1 MGKHKVTY
9 QGIVSDKLSSMEIGD
24 IFSKK
29 EFILEHWEEYNYYV
43 CRSFDVIF
51 TNSKKNFPDKQ
62 FRAIKRFIT
71 RLS

>member
-24 IFSKK
+24 SFSKK
-29 EFILEHWEEYNYYV
+29 EFILENWEDYDYYI

-51 TNSKKNFPDKQ
+51 THSKKNFPDKT
-62 FRAIKRFIT
+62 FRSIKGFIT